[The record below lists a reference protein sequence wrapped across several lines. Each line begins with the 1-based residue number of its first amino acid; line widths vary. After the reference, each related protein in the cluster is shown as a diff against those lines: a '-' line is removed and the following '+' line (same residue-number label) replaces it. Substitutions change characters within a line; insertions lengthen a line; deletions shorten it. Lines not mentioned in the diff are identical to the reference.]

1 VEGAEPGKDD
11 PVTQPT
17 LGLVSSALVMAA
29 SLAFVA
35 LFPYGT
41 FAGWVSFLL
50 LGTIPMQIVIAVH
63 WDTSPSFVA
72 GLRQPLKGVVLT
84 LVMAAATVVAS
95 PLVLA
100 AIGEGVSPPG
110 PVPSHFAIIVV
121 PTTFWLAIMMGGW
134 PFAGAGKGTVR
145 SGLALLVAS
154 YAITWAIFRVFFG
167 YAFLEGTPAD
177 LASAPDG
184 LFHGVMALVF
194 YVTALAV
201 MFLFLCFDLW
211 PLTLVPAL
219 RTQPA
224 LGFAWSVAA
233 LAGAALA
240 ITLGV
245 TRPGADPMAFLTG
258 VTVPF
263 IFGTIIVLNM
273 LQNSLFARQRQPV
286 KGLLNTVAA
295 SAIGLVLAQLYRSLA
310 PITTGAL
317 QAGPPAYEAEIWLA
331 NALLSVTFPLLI
343 LYAALFGFWPLA
355 RAGQETSGK
364 D

>member
-1 VEGAEPGKDD
+1 VS
-11 PVTQPT
+11 QPT
-17 LGLVSSALVMAA
+17 LGLVSSALVMAV
-29 SLAFVA
+29 SLGLVS
-35 LFPYGT
+35 LFRFDT

-50 LGTIPMQIVIAVH
+50 LGSIPMQIVIAVH
-63 WDTSPSFVA
+63 WGTSPSFAA
-72 GLRQPLKGVVLT
+72 GLRQPLKGLVLT

-110 PVPSHFAIIVV
+110 VVPSHFAIIVV

-134 PFAGAGKGTVR
+134 PFAGGGKGTVG

-154 YAITWAIFRVFFG
+154 YAITWVVFRVCFG

-184 LFHGVMALVF
+184 LFNGVMALVF

-201 MFLFLCFDLW
+201 MFLLLCFDLW

-224 LGFAWSVAA
+224 LGMAWTVAA
-233 LAGAALA
+233 LAGAAVA
-240 ITLGV
+240 MTVGV
-245 TRPGADPMAFLTG
+245 VRPGADPMAFLTN

-263 IFGTIIVLNM
+263 IFGTIVVLNM
-273 LQNSLFARQRQPV
+273 LQDSLFGRQRQPV
-286 KGLLNTVAA
+286 KGVLNAIAA
-295 SAIGLVLAQLYRSLA
+295 AAIGLVLAHLYRSLA

-317 QAGPPAYEAEIWLA
+317 AAGPPAYEAEIWLA

-343 LYAALFGFWPLA
+343 LHAALFGYWPLA
-355 RAGQETSGK
+355 GAPARAPTVAGPEA
-364 D
+364 